1 MRSRELPP
9 LRVFPSLDGGGDEDL
24 CSPPPRLTEPVRL
37 SPLGREAG
45 ASRVVLERPG
55 RFTVELPVDVVP
67 DWAGVDERAGLR

>member
-1 MRSRELPP
+1 
-9 LRVFPSLDGGGDEDL
+9 
-24 CSPPPRLTEPVRL
+24 LTEPVRL

-45 ASRVVLERPG
+45 ASRVVLERPP